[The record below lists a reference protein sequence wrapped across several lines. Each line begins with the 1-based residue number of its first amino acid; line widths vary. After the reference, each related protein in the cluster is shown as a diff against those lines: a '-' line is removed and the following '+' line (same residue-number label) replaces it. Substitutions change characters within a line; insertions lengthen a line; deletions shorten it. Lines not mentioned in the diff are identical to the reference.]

1 MATSGSLTPGATGL
15 FGIIE
20 HSNNVFITANA
31 YITISDSSISTAYFQ
46 VLDIDPYYNEIV
58 ILNTGTA
65 TSYWGPNSEVALVGP
80 IGPQGVT
87 GTVGPTGPAIFSQTN
102 NDISYTDGTTTLS
115 HLKVNT
121 TDYNRLPMGHLS
133 QTQIGP
139 TGTDYTVASG
149 TSFPSNVTNNLIGSV
164 SFSTIGP
171 TGPRKVRTH
180 INLNVED
187 SSQSTAN
194 SLYLSLYDGSTL
206 VNRFRKSY
214 RNGTYANSINF
225 YHYSTLDTEV
235 SKTYH
240 LYGSS
245 TTASMAIS
253 GNTGSYDSTITAP
266 PSFIT
271 IEDLGNVE

>member
-1 MATSGSLTPGATGL
+1 
-15 FGIIE
+15 
-20 HSNNVFITANA
+20 
-31 YITISDSSISTAYFQ
+31 
-46 VLDIDPYYNEIV
+46 
-58 ILNTGTA
+58 
-65 TSYWGPNSEVALVGP
+65 
-80 IGPQGVT
+80 
-87 GTVGPTGPAIFSQTN
+87 
-102 NDISYTDGTTTLS
+102 
-115 HLKVNT
+115 
-121 TDYNRLPMGHLS
+121 MGYLS

-149 TSFPSNVTNNLIGSV
+149 TSFPTNVSGNLIGSV
-164 SFSTIGP
+164 TFSTIGP

-206 VNRFRKSY
+206 VNRYRKTY
-214 RNGTYANSINF
+214 RNGAYANSIDF

-245 TTASMAIS
+245 TSASIAIS
-253 GNTGSYDSTITAP
+253 GNTGTYDSTITAP

-271 IEDLGNVE
+271 IEDVGKV